1 MFELIALLAIIILVV
16 WLVWKLGLFV
26 PVVNL
31 GQSAAIASDDF
42 ASKVAH
48 KSAINAAKYAIDE
61 DVFAKAMASKA
72 RNQAYRQAMV
82 DQSATIK

>member
-1 MFELIALLAIIILVV
+1 MFESIVMFLIVVLVV
-16 WLVWKLGLFV
+16 WLLWKLGLFV

-48 KSAINAAKYAIDE
+48 KSAINAAKYEIDE
-61 DVFAKAMASKA
+61 DVFAKAMQSKA
-72 RNQAYRQAMV
+72 KNQAYRQAMV
-82 DQSATIK
+82 DQTAAK

>member
-1 MFELIALLAIIILVV
+1 MYESIVMFLVVVLVV
-16 WLVWKLGLFV
+16 WLVWRLGLFV

-48 KSAINAAKYAIDE
+48 KSATNAAKYEIAD
-61 DVFAKAMASKA
+61 DVFEKAMQSKA
-72 RNQAYRQAMV
+72 KNQAYRQAMV
-82 DQSATIK
+82 DQAAK